1 MPAGESG
8 EPLYVLATSGEPPT
22 TDVME
27 RRRVRRRLVL
37 VFFVEIVAAA
47 GAFAQQPAAP
57 PPDPGTWIGTAGA
70 GLALT
75 SGNSDTLTF
84 NVAFDATRDPKT
96 GNVMK
101 WTGLYLRGE
110 QNDALVA
117 NRLSLSF
124 RDQYALTTR
133 AYTFGQL
140 DYLRDTFKLIDYLL
154 APTAGLGYK
163 LVDTPI
169 TKFSTDGGLGV
180 VWEKNPDL
188 DVRTSVAL
196 IAGERL
202 DHALTTTST
211 VKHATTAL
219 WKAND
224 LADGLYTFSIGLG
237 TRISEQLQLSIDLL
251 DTFKNRPP
259 TAATKK
265 NDVAVVTAITAKF

>member
-1 MPAGESG
+1 MRKG
-8 EPLYVLATSGEPPT
+8 
-22 TDVME
+22 
-27 RRRVRRRLVL
+27 LVL
-37 VFFVEIVAAA
+37 TRTVSARGWIVIGTLALLVEIVGA
-47 GAFAQQPAAP
+47 GRAFAQQAAAP
-57 PPDPGTWIGTAGA
+57 DTGTWTGTAGA

-75 SGNSDTLTF
+75 AGNSDTL
-84 NVAFDATRDPKT
+84 NVNIAFDATRDPMT
-96 GNVMK
+96 RNVMK

-140 DYLRDTFKLIDYLL
+140 DYLRDTFKLIDYLV
-154 APTAGLGYK
+154 APTAGVGYK
-163 LVDTPI
+163 VLDTPS
-169 TKFSTDGGLGV
+169 TKFSTDAGLGG

-196 IAGERL
+196 IAGEKL
-202 DHALTTTST
+202 EHALTST
-211 VKHATTAL
+211 AILKHAATGL

-237 TRISEQLQLSIDLL
+237 TRISEQFQLSIDVL

-259 TAATKK
+259 TLATKK
-265 NDVAVVTAITAKF
+265 NDVALVTAITAKF